1 MTLQKI
7 KALDGK
13 DEYVLLPIAVFRAL
27 RGQIERCLAGGRLA
41 KSSDDDFV
49 PFVLEDYVDN
59 PVALAR
65 IKAKITQ
72 AELARRLEVSQAYV
86 SKIEAQEQVSSKVLA
101 KVGAALSHTTIAR
114 PAVTLPTEMYT
125 PERVREFD
133 AAEQELAAYHDTRA
147 PTVKRAR
154 RPKRKPVR

>member
-7 KALDGK
+7 KSLDGK

-27 RGQIERCLAGGRLA
+27 RGQIEQRLA
-41 KSSDDDFV
+41 ARKTAKTRDDDYL

-72 AELARRLEVSQAYV
+72 AELARRMDVSQAYV
-86 SKIEAQEQVSSKVLA
+86 SKIEAQARVSSKLLA
-101 KVGAALSHTTIAR
+101 KVSAALSRQA
-114 PAVTLPTEMYT
+114 
-125 PERVREFD
+125 
-133 AAEQELAAYHDTRA
+133 
-147 PTVKRAR
+147 K
-154 RPKRKPVR
+154 